1 MRLIRKFVENLLAF
15 LASFTIAAGVLLA
28 FINVAVRFIFN
39 QSIEW
44 AFELTS
50 YLFIYSAFFA
60 AAFLFSKGANIKVT
74 ILLDLM
80 PPKISKIMVI
90 FVDLLN
96 LIYLGIIAYFS
107 YVFIFDPE
115 LGVKAS
121 GEVSVDLGVKMWI
134 IYLILPTASVLGII
148 VILFKLKDDLFTSS
162 DKLVKH
168 IEGEIIE
175 EGLEEMNVG
184 DIK

>member
-1 MRLIRKFVENLLAF
+1 
-15 LASFTIAAGVLLA
+15 
-28 FINVAVRFIFN
+28 
-39 QSIEW
+39 
-44 AFELTS
+44 
-50 YLFIYSAFFA
+50 
-60 AAFLFSKGANIKVT
+60 
-74 ILLDLM
+74 M